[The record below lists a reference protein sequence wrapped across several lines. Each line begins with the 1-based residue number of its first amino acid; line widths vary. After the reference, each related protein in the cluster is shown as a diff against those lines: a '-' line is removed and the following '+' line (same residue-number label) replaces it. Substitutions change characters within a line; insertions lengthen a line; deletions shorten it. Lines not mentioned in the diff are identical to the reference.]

1 MGFQRI
7 CHKWPS
13 HNHIPM
19 LCFHSCMGRV
29 SPQEAQKAHPIGPL
43 KPSKIAMLLFLLLP
57 LLVQRSRHCLARLN
71 LAWPG
76 NHDVAST
83 VPFIS
88 TNKVDQNEVMA
99 PQPSA
104 TTVPSLGQSC
114 LRKPETAHCL
124 WTRVSLSH
132 ARRQENAIRGA
143 N

>member
-1 MGFQRI
+1 
-7 CHKWPS
+7 
-13 HNHIPM
+13 M

-57 LLVQRSRHCLARLN
+57 LPVQRSRHCLARLN

-104 TTVPSLGQSC
+104 TTVPSLGKAVCESQR
-114 LRKPETAHCL
+114 LLTAFG
-124 WTRVSLSH
+124 RVSHSHMLAAKRMLSE
-132 ARRQENAIRGA
+132 AQIKPIMFSFYSLTSMQPS
-143 N
+143 